1 MTQRLLVVE
10 DSKPIAT
17 VIKQIAQSLKYEV
30 VLATTLAKVEEILSE
45 DTDFF
50 AATVDYA
57 LPDANDGEAI
67 ACVLSHGIPS
77 VVMTGKMDD
86 ATRQK
91 ILAQPVIDYIPKENS
106 QAFLYLKR
114 VLHWQQTN
122 SNNAIL
128 VVDDSSS
135 ARNHIVELLK
145 RRNFSVFTANNG
157 VQALEKLQQ
166 HKDIKMVITDLEMPE
181 MDGITLTNE
190 IRKKY
195 SREQLAVIGISGAAN
210 GIHSARFIK
219 NGADDFLRKPFCPE
233 EFYCR
238 ITQNIESLNNIIQ
251 IQHAANTDYLT
262 ELSNRRAFFRSAS
275 QRIAEYTKRK
285 VPYCLAMLDIDYFKK
300 VNDNYG
306 HDAGDQILKVLA
318 LYMRKHF
325 GAGLTARLGGEE
337 FAILLHGLDTDQLYN
352 KLDDFRREI
361 GVSTLPAGDDQ
372 ISITISI
379 GVVFDSTEELSK
391 QMNEADNALYLAK
404 DYGRNQIV
412 ISGSDEHE

>member
-238 ITQNIESLNNIIQ
+238 ITQNIESLNNIMQ
-251 IQHAANTDYLT
+251 IKHAANTDYLT

-379 GVVFDSTEELSK
+379 GVVFDSTDELSK

>member
-1 MTQRLLVVE
+1 MSQRLLVVE

-17 VIKQIAQSLKYEV
+17 VIKQIAQSLKFEV
-30 VLATTLAKVEEILSE
+30 VLATTLAQLEEILSV

-67 ACVLSHGIPS
+67 PCVLSHGIPS

-128 VVDDSSS
+128 VVDDSSA

-145 RRNFSVFTANNG
+145 RRNFSVQTAKNG
-157 VQALEKLQQ
+157 VQALEKLHQ
-166 HKDIKMVITDLEMPE
+166 HKNIKMVITDLEMPE

-195 SREQLAVIGISGAAN
+195 SREQLAVIGISGAEN

-238 ITQNIESLNNIIQ
+238 ITQNIESLNNIAQ
-251 IQHAANTDYLT
+251 IQYAANTDYLT
-262 ELSNRRAFFRSAS
+262 ELSNRRAFLNNAK
-275 QRIAEYTKRK
+275 QRIAEYAKRN

-306 HDAGDQILKVLA
+306 HDAGDQVLKVLS

-337 FAILLHGLDTDQLYN
+337 FAVLLHGLDTDQLYN

-361 GVSTLPAGDDQ
+361 AVSTIPAGDTQ

-379 GVVFDSTEELSK
+379 GVIFDSKDGISK
-391 QMNEADNALYLAK
+391 QMSEADNALYLAK
-404 DYGRNQIV
+404 DHGRNQIV
-412 ISGSDEHE
+412 ISGSEEHE

>member
-1 MTQRLLVVE
+1 MSQRLLVVE

-17 VIKQIAQSLKYEV
+17 VIKQIAQSLHYEV
-30 VLATTLAKVEEILSE
+30 VLATTLAQVEEILSG

-57 LPDANDGEAI
+57 LPDALDGEAI
-67 ACVLSHGIPS
+67 SCVLSHKIPS
-77 VVMTGKMDD
+77 IVMTGKMDD

-114 VLHWQQTN
+114 ILHWQQTN
-122 SNNAIL
+122 SKNAIL

-145 RRNFSVFTANNG
+145 RRNFSVHTANNG
-157 VQALEKLQQ
+157 VQALDKLKH

-190 IRKKY
+190 IRKKH
-195 SREQLAVIGISGAAN
+195 SREQLAIIGISGAEN

-238 ITQNIESLNNIIQ
+238 ITQNIESLNNIAQ
-251 IQHAANTDYLT
+251 IQYAANTDYLT
-262 ELSNRRAFFRSAS
+262 ELSNRRAFFSNAK
-275 QRIAEYTKRK
+275 QRIAEYTKRN

-306 HDAGDQILKVLA
+306 HDAGDQVLKVLA

-337 FAILLHGLDTDQLYN
+337 FAVLLHGVDSDQLYN

-361 GVSTLPAGDDQ
+361 SVSTLPAGDNQ
-372 ISITISI
+372 ITITISI
-379 GVVFDSTEELSK
+379 GVVFDSTDELSK

-404 DYGRNQIV
+404 DHGRNQIV
-412 ISGSDEHE
+412 ISGSEEHE